1 MEMEPM
7 VFEVDLEYEFD
18 AARWFDFTRE
28 ESPAESQ
35 SAEFWFHSAPS
46 YTPSPFVTKLLLGEE
61 IPGDM
66 TEAAS
71 TKPEDEDFTVHGGE
85 KDGGIYHHPYLNKTG
100 NGMRFGAFSSQQAH
114 KLKKV
119 PNQPIYIGPTVSNH
133 NHPDKPN
140 FRAKSSIRPTPR
152 SSTLMRPTASQLAKQ
167 NNASKFHMQ
176 ADQVHDKGLCGTQV
190 QAAKRQ
196 KLDGGLLRKV
206 ADTKPEM
213 TFVHKIPKKDITLDR
228 NSQYTRTKITV
239 PQEPDFATSQRAHRL
254 RRKNDENL
262 EQDSTTIHRFK
273 ARPFN
278 RKIFDAPSLP
288 IRKKSTPKPT
298 EFQEFHLKTSERA
311 MQHSSAVTT
320 RSSQRND
327 AYKGSDKTNIT
338 DALDGINRESRRP
351 SAMDISKHDVS
362 EGKHVFKARTLNKKI
377 LSSRGDMGLFKNSKR
392 ETTFPLEFSFHSE
405 KRVQPDL
412 PTDLFSKLSIKP
424 EIKQNSGS
432 RTRFP
437 QAKGFKEN
445 RVYSFQA
452 GNEVTRVAS
461 GKTVSSAGHIQSG
474 HSGIVPETNQQWTA
488 SRSLGIR

>member
-85 KDGGIYHHPYLNKTG
+85 KDGG

-362 EGKHVFKARTLNKKI
+362 EGKHVFKARTLNKKVFTPVKQI

>member
-1 MEMEPM
+1 M
-7 VFEVDLEYEFD
+7 EYEFD

-46 YTPSPFVTKLLLGEE
+46 YAPSPFVTKLLLGE
-61 IPGDM
+61 DM
-66 TEAAS
+66 SDDKTEAS
-71 TKPEDEDFTVHGGE
+71 TKPEGEDGGE
-85 KDGGIYHHPYLNKTG
+85 KDGDIDRHPYLNKTG
-100 NGMRFGAFSSQQAH
+100 NGMRFGVFSSQQAH
-114 KLKKV
+114 YLKKV
-119 PNQPIYIGPTVSNH
+119 PNQPICKGPTVSSHNH
-133 NHPDKPN
+133 NDKPK
-140 FRAKSSIRPTPR
+140 FRAKPSIRPLPR
-152 SSTLMRPTASQLAKQ
+152 SSTLMKPTASQLAKQ

-176 ADQVHDKGLCGTQV
+176 VDQVHEKGLCGTEV

-213 TFVHKIPKKDITLDR
+213 SFVHKIPKKDITLDI
-228 NSQYTRTKITV
+228 NSQHHRAKITV
-239 PQEPDFATSQRAHRL
+239 PQEPDFATLQRAHRI
-254 RRKNDENL
+254 RRKIDENL
-262 EQDSTTIHRFK
+262 EQDSTTIYRFK

-320 RSSQRND
+320 RSNQRND
-327 AYKGSDKTNIT
+327 AYKGSEKSNIT

-351 SAMDISKHDVS
+351 NVMDISKHDVS
-362 EGKHVFKARTLNKKI
+362 EGKHVFKARPLNKKI
-377 LSSRGDMGLFKNSKR
+377 LSSRGDMGIFKNSKR
-392 ETTFPLEFSFHSE
+392 ETTVPLEFSFNTE

-452 GNEVTRVAS
+452 GKEVTRVAS

>member
-1 MEMEPM
+1 M
-7 VFEVDLEYEFD
+7 EYEFD

-46 YTPSPFVTKLLLGEE
+46 YAPSPFVTKLLLGE
-61 IPGDM
+61 DM
-66 TEAAS
+66 SDDKTEAS
-71 TKPEDEDFTVHGGE
+71 TKPEGEDGGE
-85 KDGGIYHHPYLNKTG
+85 KDGDIDRHPYLNKTG
-100 NGMRFGAFSSQQAH
+100 NGMRFGVFSSQQAH
-114 KLKKV
+114 YLKKV
-119 PNQPIYIGPTVSNH
+119 PNQPICKGPTVSSHNH
-133 NHPDKPN
+133 NDKPK
-140 FRAKSSIRPTPR
+140 FRAKPSIRPLPR
-152 SSTLMRPTASQLAKQ
+152 SSTLMKPTASQLAKQ

-176 ADQVHDKGLCGTQV
+176 VDQVHEKGLCGTEV

-213 TFVHKIPKKDITLDR
+213 SFVHKIPK
-228 NSQYTRTKITV
+228 
-239 PQEPDFATSQRAHRL
+239 
-254 RRKNDENL
+254 
-262 EQDSTTIHRFK
+262 
-273 ARPFN
+273 
-278 RKIFDAPSLP
+278 KIFDAPSLP

-320 RSSQRND
+320 RSNQRND
-327 AYKGSDKTNIT
+327 AYKGSEKSNIT

-351 SAMDISKHDVS
+351 NVMDISKHDVS
-362 EGKHVFKARTLNKKI
+362 EGKHVFKARPLNKKI
-377 LSSRGDMGLFKNSKR
+377 LSSRGDMGIFKNSKR
-392 ETTFPLEFSFHSE
+392 ETTVPLEFSFNTE

-452 GNEVTRVAS
+452 GKEVSSKLSENKSSLQPLTACGFLISCNNTHPLKVTRVAS

>member
-1 MEMEPM
+1 M
-7 VFEVDLEYEFD
+7 VFEVELEYEFD

-85 KDGGIYHHPYLNKTG
+85 KDGG

-114 KLKKV
+114 NSKKV

-140 FRAKSSIRPTPR
+140 FRAKSGIRPTPR

-176 ADQVHDKGLCGTQV
+176 VDQVHDKGLCGTQV

-206 ADTKPEM
+206 ADTESEM
-213 TFVHKIPKKDITLDR
+213 SFVHKIPKKDITLDR
-228 NSQYTRTKITV
+228 KSQYTRTKITV
-239 PQEPDFATSQRAHRL
+239 PQEPDFATSQRAHRI

-262 EQDSTTIHRFK
+262 EQDSTTIYRFK

-278 RKIFDAPSLP
+278 RK
-288 IRKKSTPKPT
+288 
-298 EFQEFHLKTSERA
+298 EFHLKTSERA

-327 AYKGSDKTNIT
+327 GYKGSDKTNIT

-362 EGKHVFKARTLNKKI
+362 EGKHVFKSRTLNKK
-377 LSSRGDMGLFKNSKR
+377 
-392 ETTFPLEFSFHSE
+392 FPDEDANCFRNATQEFSFNTE

-452 GNEVTRVAS
+452 GNEV
-461 GKTVSSAGHIQSG
+461 SSKLVENKS
-474 HSGIVPETNQQWTA
+474 
-488 SRSLGIR
+488 SLQPLTIWS